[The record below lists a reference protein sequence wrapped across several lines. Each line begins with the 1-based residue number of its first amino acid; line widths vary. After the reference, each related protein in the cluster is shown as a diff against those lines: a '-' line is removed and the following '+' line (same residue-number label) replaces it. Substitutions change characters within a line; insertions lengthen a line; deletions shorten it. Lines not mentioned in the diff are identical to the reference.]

1 MRVSLILLVLACGCA
16 SKPAIK
22 DYAAADADVIKAR
35 KAAIARV
42 DEMAPSYVKG
52 SETAEA
58 IGYAILSDC
67 GNERVTLVSAM
78 QRRARLD
85 LASARKADISERFAK
100 IETEVSDMVY
110 REGVAAIIRLRR
122 SVGLT
127 TRE

>member
-1 MRVSLILLVLACGCA
+1 LILLVLACGCA